1 MNRIRTNVLP
11 KLKSDMLG
19 SWLIILYAFTLPVSV
34 ALNNLFAALMLL
46 FWLYRGNY
54 KETWLLIKRSKILQ
68 AFLLFFLLH
77 IVGML
82 WTEDLSWGK
91 HVLRKEWMFL
101 FAPILMSLVR
111 KEHIRYYLSAFLLSM
126 TLSEIISYL
135 IWFKVIPPIFHAT
148 IYDPTPFIHHTSYN
162 PLLAVAI
169 YLMGYFILFDKTLN
183 IKQKMVLG
191 FFFITMSINMF
202 ITGGR
207 AGQVGYLFAVTIL
220 FFQYFDKSFIKAFLV
235 SSLVVGGIFF
245 TAFFSSQIFQDRI
258 KLVVSDIKN
267 FDANTNSSVGL
278 RINFAINTMEIIK
291 KDPFMGVG
299 TGDFKKRYEEV
310 NREKTPNVVTAKQ
323 PHNMYLLEMAQFGL
337 IGLAVLL
344 YIFYTQ
350 ISFAGTE
357 KDHMRKRV
365 GIFLPLFF
373 MVIMLSDSYLL
384 GHHTTN
390 LFILFSAFLY
400 RPFDE
405 TGQ

>member
-1 MNRIRTNVLP
+1 
-11 KLKSDMLG
+11 MLG
-19 SWLIILYAFTLPVSV
+19 SWLIILYAFSLPISV
-34 ALNNLFAALMLL
+34 AVNNIFAALMLL
-46 FWLYRGNY
+46 FWLFRGNY
-54 KETWLLIKRSKILQ
+54 IETWLLIKRSKVLQ
-68 AFLLFFLLH
+68 AFLLFIVLH

-82 WTEDLSWGK
+82 WTDDLSWGW
-91 HVLRKEWMFL
+91 HVFRKEWMFL
-101 FAPILMSLVR
+101 FAPILMSLVK

-126 TLSEIISYL
+126 TFSEIISYL
-135 IWFKVIPPIFHAT
+135 IWFKAIPPIFHAS

-169 YLMGYFILFDKTLN
+169 YLMGNFILFDQTLG
-183 IKQKMVLG
+183 IKQKLVLG
-191 FFFITMSINMF
+191 FFVITMSINMF

-207 AGQVGYLFAVTIL
+207 AGQVGYLFALTIL
-220 FFQYFDKSFIKAFLV
+220 FFQYFDKNFLKALFV
-235 SSLVVGGIFF
+235 STLVVGGVFF
-245 TAFFSSQIFQDRI
+245 TAYFVSQIFQDRI
-258 KLVVSDIKN
+258 HLVVSEIEN
-267 FDANTNSSVGL
+267 FDSDTTDMNNSVGL
-278 RINFAINTMEIIK
+278 RINFVINTIEIIK
-291 KDPFMGVG
+291 KDPVIGVG

-310 NREKTPNVVTAKQ
+310 NREKTPNVVTAKH

-405 TGQ
+405 TG